1 MARLSRP
8 QRRAERTDEFR
19 ETLAQPMAT
28 PRSYRAETAPAVAAS
43 PAEQIIRAIAGVL
56 NTLLALRFITAL
68 FSTDTTNG
76 WVSFIMGLTNWLVTP
91 FENLF
96 NMAPTGGSFFD
107 LPSLAAIVVVS
118 LLAWAINGII
128 RSSRGDVV

>member
-8 QRRAERTDEFR
+8 QRRAARDEEFR

-28 PRSYRAETAPAVAAS
+28 PRSYRADTTTDLIVS
-43 PAEQIIRAIAGVL
+43 PAEQIIRAVAGVL
-56 NTLLALRFITAL
+56 NLLLALRFVTAL

-76 WVSFIMGLTNWLVTP
+76 WVSFIIGLTDWLVTP

-96 NMAPTGGSFFD
+96 NMVPNGTSFFD
-107 LPSLAAIVVVS
+107 LPALAAIVVVS
-118 LLAWAINGII
+118 LIAWAINGII
-128 RSSRGDVV
+128 RSSRGDIQ